1 MVLDVPRS
9 DVMIDALEPS
19 SRIVIVANQE
29 LAAVR
34 AATRLSAALRQRYGK
49 DRLSVVVS
57 RYDVQSEIGQDDV
70 ERVLGTPVAH
80 TFPSNYRIALEA
92 LNAGRP
98 VVLDNH
104 NKLAAALTGFRAWPG
119 GDERGTL
126 AGQTASW
133 TVWSFDRSTV
143 VSVGTL
149 SGVKT
154 FGARS
159 VSVMNSVVSITSPSA
174 DPRQKSYQDLKAK
187 VHTDLL
193 NRLNLERLTQMGQ
206 KEAEPEIRRIILEII
221 ERSNET
227 TPLSLTERETLVV
240 DVLNELFGL
249 GPLEALLRDQNISD
263 ILVNRFDQVY
273 VERDGRL
280 ELTDILFRDDR
291 HLMQIIERIV
301 STVGRRIDESSPM
314 VDARLRDGSRVNA
327 IIPPLAIDG
336 PSLSIRRFRTGR
348 VGAEDMVGRETMTQP
363 MLDFLRA
370 AVACRLNII
379 VSGGTGAGKTT
390 LLNVLSGFISN
401 LERVVTIEDAAEL
414 MMRQRHVVR
423 LETRP
428 PNIEGKG
435 AVRQRD
441 LVVNALRMRPDR
453 IIVGEV
459 RSDEAL
465 DMLQAMNTGHDG
477 GLTTIHANSPRDA
490 LYRLDT
496 MVAMANLNLPERAVR
511 QQIASAVNL
520 VIQVTRLSDGTRKV
534 TAITEVTG
542 MEGEM
547 ISTQDI
553 FVFDRTGLR
562 RDGKVCGRFRAT
574 GIRPRC
580 TERLLSFGVQLPI
593 DMFEHVT
600 QVA

>member
-1 MVLDVPRS
+1 
-9 DVMIDALEPS
+9 
-19 SRIVIVANQE
+19 
-29 LAAVR
+29 
-34 AATRLSAALRQRYGK
+34 
-49 DRLSVVVS
+49 
-57 RYDVQSEIGQDDV
+57 
-70 ERVLGTPVAH
+70 
-80 TFPSNYRIALEA
+80 
-92 LNAGRP
+92 
-98 VVLDNH
+98 
-104 NKLAAALTGFRAWPG
+104 
-119 GDERGTL
+119 
-126 AGQTASW
+126 
-133 TVWSFDRSTV
+133 
-143 VSVGTL
+143 
-149 SGVKT
+149 
-154 FGARS
+154 
-159 VSVMNSVVSITSPSA
+159 MNSVVPLNNPA
-174 DPRQKSYQDLKAK
+174 NDPRNRSYQELKAK
-187 VHTDLL
+187 IHHDLL
-193 NRLNLERLTQMGQ
+193 NRLNLDRLTQMGQ
-206 KEAEPEIRRIILEII
+206 AEAEPEIRRMILDII
-221 ERSNET
+221 ERGSDK

-249 GPLEALLRDQNISD
+249 GPLESLLKDPNISD

-280 ELTDILFRDDR
+280 EQTDVLFRDDR

-348 VGAEDMVGRETMTQP
+348 LAADDFVERESLTQP
-363 MLDFLRA
+363 MMDFLHA

-390 LLNVLSGFISN
+390 MLNVLSSFISN
-401 LERVVTIEDAAEL
+401 HERVVTIEDAAEL

-477 GLTTIHANSPRDA
+477 GLTTIHANSARDA
-490 LYRLDT
+490 LHRLDT
-496 MVAMANLNLPERAVR
+496 MVAMANLNLPDRAVR
-511 QQIASAVNL
+511 QQIASAINL
-520 VIQVTRLSDGTRKV
+520 IIQVTRLSDGTRKV

-542 MEGEM
+542 MEGDLVQ
-547 ISTQDI
+547 TQDI

-580 TERLLSFGVQLPI
+580 TERLLSFGVQLPV
-593 DMFEHVT
+593 DMFDHVK